1 MGSDALQCV
10 DCFATSINDRIV
22 TVSGK
27 KSRINRRA
35 FVNLVDLL
43 FGLNMSV
50 RSAVIRLMTLS
61 QGFYLGRGGRKKA
74 QKTYCSFVIVRADS
88 RRRSRDTAF

>member
-1 MGSDALQCV
+1 MMPCSVLIALQPILMTASSL
-10 DCFATSINDRIV
+10 FL
-22 TVSGK
+22 VSK

-61 QGFYLGRGGRKKA
+61 QRFYLGRGGRKKA